1 MADPLQQQPPLSPAQ
16 QEMLRHIELQAPPL
30 QPPPPVPP
38 PRHNVE
44 EIRRPLVRPVLPEPA
59 PGPMRTEHVNTA
71 LLETAQA
78 ISRILATRLL
88 LLISVLTASAVW
100 AVVVYEPSQL
110 GIIAAGVYSV
120 VGMWPLVFLYLRK
133 G

>member
-1 MADPLQQQPPLSPAQ
+1 MVDPLQLTPTQ
-16 QEMLRHIELQAPPL
+16 QEMLRHIEMQATTPQPPT
-30 QPPPPVPP
+30 PPPPVPS

-44 EIRRPLVRPVLPEPA
+44 EMRRPLVRPVLPEPA
-59 PGPMRTEHVNTA
+59 PGPLRTEHVNTA

-88 LLISVLTASAVW
+88 LLIAVLTASAVW
-100 AVVVYEPSQL
+100 GVVVWEPSQL
-110 GIIAAGVYSV
+110 GIIAGGVYSV
-120 VGMWPLVFLYLRK
+120 VSMWPLVFLYLRK

>member
-1 MADPLQQQPPLSPAQ
+1 MADPLQQQQPPPLSPTQ
-16 QEMLRHIELQAPPL
+16 LEMLN
-30 QPPPPVPP
+30 
-38 PRHNVE
+38 NVE
-44 EIRRPLVRPVLPEPA
+44 ELRRMTDRAAATAPPHRPAPVRTVPEPV
-59 PGPMRTEHVNTA
+59 PGPAHMGHVNTA

-78 ISRILATRLL
+78 VSRILATRLL
-88 LLISVLTASAVW
+88 LLIAVLTASAVW
-100 AVVVYEPSQL
+100 GVVVYNPTQL